1 MCDPAS
7 IDRSIKDFADF
18 RTSAYRECIIA
29 LATGRISGCLANQQ
43 CAFLA
48 PLRMRPVYAPLY
60 MLWRLEAGIS
70 YGTPPFRLSKDG
82 A

>member
-60 MLWRLEAGIS
+60 VVAEAGIS
-70 YGTPPFRLSKDG
+70 HGTPPFRLSKDG